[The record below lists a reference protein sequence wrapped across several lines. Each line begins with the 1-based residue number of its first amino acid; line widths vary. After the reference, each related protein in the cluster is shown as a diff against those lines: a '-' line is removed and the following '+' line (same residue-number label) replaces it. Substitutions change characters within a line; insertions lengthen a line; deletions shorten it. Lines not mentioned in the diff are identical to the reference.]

1 MEIIKPDAETLPILK
16 QGMEDISLM
25 NQEVQVLNY
34 VLNMCLSHCRFESGH
49 VIQKIVGDTWIFD
62 DAKSFHLPF
71 DIAGHISSVDFT
83 SNHKLQEYLAGEFN
97 IQVTKVVPFKTGN
110 AIFAALLLLEDK
122 NEQQA
127 GTSPGDC
134 LSIIALYASSVIS
147 SIKSKEEIKKI
158 STYYNEL
165 IVKKEMTEK
174 LASLGTIAAGLA
186 HEIKNPL
193 VSIKTLIQLLPEKF
207 DDPEFRNNFT
217 NIAIDEV
224 ERISNIVSDLLEFAK
239 TSESKFE
246 PLDMESF
253 LGYIISM
260 LSYQFSRRKIT
271 VKKRFAEHFPLIHA
285 DRAQLKQ
292 VVLNLLINGMEAM
305 QEGGEIVVETMR
317 GEDIIDGEKV
327 ILKITDTGT
336 GIQEKDKER
345 LFEPFFTT
353 KDSGTGLGLSICKRI
368 VEHHQG
374 KIHIESVYNKGTSVT
389 IVLPSNFPASPQ
401 IPLITSDD
409 IMTPENH

>member
-1 MEIIKPDAETLPILK
+1 METIKPAAEILSILK
-16 QGMEDISLM
+16 QGMKDISLM
-25 NQEVQVLNY
+25 NEEVQVLNY
-34 VLNMCLSHCRFESGH
+34 VMNMCKSHFGFPSGDENPILSPPVEKGGEVGFEAEH
-49 VIQKIVGDTWIFD
+49 YHTTCI
-62 DAKSFHLPF
+62 
-71 DIAGHISSVDFT
+71 
-83 SNHKLQEYLAGEFN
+83 
-97 IQVTKVVPFKTGN
+97 
-110 AIFAALLLLEDK
+110 
-122 NEQQA
+122 
-127 GTSPGDC
+127 
-134 LSIIALYASSVIS
+134 SIIAQYAASVIS
-147 SIKSKEEIKKI
+147 NIKSKEEIKKI

-207 DDPEFRNNFT
+207 DDPEFRDHFT

-253 LGYIISM
+253 LEYIISM

-285 DRAQLKQ
+285 DRTQLKQ

-305 QEGGEIVVETMR
+305 QEGGEIVVETLR

-336 GIQEKDKER
+336 GIQEEDKEH

-389 IVLPSNFPASPQ
+389 IVLPAKFPASPQ

-409 IMTPENH
+409 TMHTETS